1 MKWLRSTDA
10 LLSFGVAVFYAVSIF
25 VQIMLPSVP
34 VTDIIRSN
42 QNEMVDNALKTPQ
55 QLPKFCDATVD
66 VSLTEPLCQCL
77 RTGIGDD
84 AHTQCFV
91 DHHGAPAEQILYSWF
106 NLNFILFHIFLV
118 SSVYQFVLRN
128 ALDVDIS
135 YNGRDVQSAI
145 VVCSI
150 TLVMLAVLSVFNF
163 EHGANAFSLTR
174 FMPHQLI
181 LFIIGVLGYYNIFIE
196 KLSEEMQMKYKNAM
210 FSGLYK
216 ASITPLMGIF
226 VASIQSWT
234 TLEMLH
240 FVYNILFCLC
250 IADLAYLMLNIDV
263 NGDLDRVAARVRVKQ
278 ATFLIVMSCLV
289 AYSLTTL
296 VYMPTHSDF
305 MMFVVAIAFLILL
318 WVQHVFLDAAHTI
331 FRSREYDRVFYISD
345 ALLASVR
352 FLLFIFS
359 IWLVHFKSVKPVFDS
374 K

>member
-1 MKWLRSTDA
+1 
-10 LLSFGVAVFYAVSIF
+10 
-25 VQIMLPSVP
+25 
-34 VTDIIRSN
+34 
-42 QNEMVDNALKTPQ
+42 
-55 QLPKFCDATVD
+55 
-66 VSLTEPLCQCL
+66 
-77 RTGIGDD
+77 
-84 AHTQCFV
+84 
-91 DHHGAPAEQILYSWF
+91 
-106 NLNFILFHIFLV
+106 
-118 SSVYQFVLRN
+118 
-128 ALDVDIS
+128 
-135 YNGRDVQSAI
+135 
-145 VVCSI
+145 
-150 TLVMLAVLSVFNF
+150 
-163 EHGANAFSLTR
+163 
-174 FMPHQLI
+174 
-181 LFIIGVLGYYNIFIE
+181 
-196 KLSEEMQMKYKNAM
+196 MKYKNAM

-263 NGDLDRVAARVRVKQ
+263 NGDLGRVAARVRVKQ

-345 ALLASVR
+345 ALLATVR

-359 IWLVHFKSVKPVFDS
+359 IWLVHFKSVKPVTVVDS